1 MKTYLV
7 TIPCTMAVCVEVEA
21 ESEEAAKRWFRKVF
35 KPAWW
40 VCEWRNTNGM
50 EKGSFAVFGAD
61 RFTAE
66 LDAGRFIQDVA
77 RLNGIVEFTLRKPN
91 LIERLK
97 TLII

>member
-1 MKTYLV
+1 MGIADMQRVLTKT
-7 TIPCTMAVCVEVEA
+7 
-21 ESEEAAKRWFRKVF
+21 EAAKRWMRKVF

-40 VCEWRNTNGM
+40 VCEWRNTNGI

-97 TLII
+97 SASA

>member
-1 MKTYLV
+1 MQRVLTKT
-7 TIPCTMAVCVEVEA
+7 
-21 ESEEAAKRWFRKVF
+21 EAAKRWFRKVF

-50 EKGSFAVFGAD
+50 ESGSFPVFGAD